1 MNHHFVNLTDN
12 EIQQIDYLYIGK
24 LMFREF
30 DKHIDW
36 NVIKQKQLLK
46 TSNNKKM
53 GHKVI
58 ANSSSLM
65 LQPINTELMQQLE
78 NKFFI
83 KLTSKH
89 GISDYKTIDKGTVIE
104 YLINKHSV

>member
-1 MNHHFVNLTDN
+1 MNHLFVNLTDN

-46 TSNNKKM
+46 TSHTKKM
-53 GHKVI
+53 GHKII
-58 ANSSSLM
+58 ANSKYLM
-65 LQPINTELMQQLE
+65 LQPINTELMQQLD
-78 NKFFI
+78 NKYFL
-83 KLTSKH
+83 KLTMKH
-89 GISDYKTIDKGTVIE
+89 GISEYETFDKSIVVQCIGNE
-104 YLINKHSV
+104 HSV